1 MAAQVT
7 ESQRPP
13 ESASSE
19 EVAQLLERVFKSRHF
34 AHAPKKQKF
43 LQVVCDFYL
52 SGRAHELNEYLI
64 GREVFERDD
73 NYNPAAD
80 PIVRVGAHDVRKRL
94 ELYYQSEGAHD
105 ELRLEIPVGSYEP
118 IFIRRPPP
126 TDAPGETALPAQH
139 ATASIFPADAPHIEE
154 ITGAAPHTA
163 DKTRAALWALGA
175 AVALLAVTAAVL
187 FFSNRNLRQQAA
199 EARAL
204 TGPASY
210 GPVWEPFLMSDD
222 PTLLVLSNPPA
233 YRFVNAG
240 DPDVIVRGSVT
251 LSPGQAAAL
260 GDVLRG
266 KFIIRNTPA
275 PRLTLTLD
283 TYTGV
288 GEAIG
293 LHRLTDLFRGTGR
306 GVLIK
311 QSRTI
316 SAEDVKNHNL
326 VLLGSVWANEWSGK
340 LPVQEDF
347 SYGGSATIENHRP
360 RAGEEREYRSHFD
373 EQTGELKEDY
383 ALITVKPNI
392 SSQNTV
398 MILAGIRS
406 AGTEAAAE
414 FVTAK
419 NRLQELTRRLQ
430 QAGSQG
436 DLPRYYQALLKVG
449 VENGIPTT
457 ISLVTV
463 HELSPTKP

>member
-1 MAAQVT
+1 MTPQL
-7 ESQRPP
+7 
-13 ESASSE
+13 SE
-19 EVAQLLERVFKSRHF
+19 EHQTPTTVSVEEVGQVLERIFRSRHF

-52 SGRAHELNEYLI
+52 SGRARELNEYLV

-73 NYNPAAD
+73 SYNPAAD

-94 ELYYQSEGAHD
+94 ELYYQSEGVQD
-105 ELRLEIPVGSYEP
+105 ELRLDIPVGSYEP
-118 IFIRRPPP
+118 IFIRKPAAAESQHASAQAAAPPLVTSTP
-126 TDAPGETALPAQH
+126 PDAGEGK
-139 ATASIFPADAPHIEE
+139 ATASPGKRPQKRLS
-154 ITGAAPHTA
+154 PP
-163 DKTRAALWALGA
+163 WV
-175 AVALLAVTAAVL
+175 AVCLLAVAVAAL
-187 FFSNRNLRQQAA
+187 LISNLNLRRQVSAA
-199 EARAL
+199 QAL
-204 TGPASY
+204 TRPAVY
-210 GPVWEPFLMSDD
+210 GPVWEPFLKSGD
-222 PTLLVLSNPPA
+222 PTLLVLSNPPT

-240 DPDVIVRGSVT
+240 DPEVIVKNSVALPT
-251 LSPGQAAAL
+251 AEAAAL
-260 GDVLRG
+260 SEALRG

-275 PRLTLTLD
+275 PRLALTLD

-293 LHRLTDLFRGTGR
+293 LHRLTDLFRSAGR
-306 GVLIK
+306 GLLLK

-340 LPVQEDF
+340 LPVSEDF
-347 SYGGSATIENHRP
+347 VYTGHATIENHRP
-360 RAGEEREYRSHFD
+360 GPGEATEYRSAFD

-392 SSQNTV
+392 SRENTV

-414 FVTAK
+414 FVTAR
-419 NRLQELTRRLQ
+419 NRLQELTERLQ
-430 QAGSQG
+430 QTGGQG
-436 DLPRYYQALLKVG
+436 GLPPYYQALLKVG

-457 ISLVTV
+457 ISLVAV
-463 HELSPTKP
+463 HELSPAKP

>member
-7 ESQRPP
+7 ERQRPP
-13 ESASSE
+13 ESVSSG

-73 NYNPAAD
+73 SYNPGAD

-118 IFIRRPPP
+118 VFIKKP
-126 TDAPGETALPAQH
+126 TTGAPGENAHTAQH
-139 ATASIFPADAPHIEE
+139 SNTLALPADAPPVEGIR
-154 ITGAAPHTA
+154 GSAPHPA
-163 DKTRAALWALGA
+163 DKTRAALQALGA
-175 AVALLAVTAAVL
+175 AVALLAVTAVAL
-187 FFSNRNLRQQAA
+187 FFSNRNLRQQVA

-210 GPVWEPFLMSDD
+210 GPVWEPFLMSED

-240 DPDVIVRGSVT
+240 DPDVVVRGSVA
-251 LSPGQAAAL
+251 LSPEQAAAL
-260 GDVLRG
+260 GEALRG

-340 LPVQEDF
+340 LPVKEDF
-347 SYGGSATIENHRP
+347 SYTGNATIENHRP
-360 RAGEEREYRSHFD
+360 RAGEEREYRSQFD

-436 DLPRYYQALLKVG
+436 DLPRYYHALLKVG

-457 ISLVTV
+457 ISLVAV
-463 HELSPTKP
+463 HELSPAKP